1 LQNVIGAHLFD
12 LNQDNPRQIEVILIR
27 NATRKNTMISSKMN
41 LIMHGAI
48 VVAATFSVTSF
59 ALGQSNNTA
68 WTDKLSKQLASEKQC
83 EVAFFTQLV
92 EITKGGKIYYSA
104 RSQCV
109 DGRQFD
115 GERLG
120 DDAPFSIKACEVNVC

>member
-1 LQNVIGAHLFD
+1 MITAKK
-12 LNQDNPRQIEVILIR
+12 NQLILSTI
-27 NATRKNTMISSKMN
+27 I
-41 LIMHGAI
+41 I
-48 VVAATFSVTSF
+48 AA
-59 ALGQSNNTA
+59 ALSGPSLVWGQSKNSA

-92 EITKGGKIYYSA
+92 EITKNGKNYYSA

-120 DDAPFSIKACEVNVC
+120 EDVPFTIEACAVDVC

>member
-1 LQNVIGAHLFD
+1 MQRG
-12 LNQDNPRQIEVILIR
+12 
-27 NATRKNTMISSKMN
+27 KNTMISSKMN

-48 VVAATFSVTSF
+48 VVAATFSATSF

-92 EITKGGKIYYSA
+92 EITKAGKIYYSA

-120 DDAPFSIKACEVNVC
+120 EDAPFSIKACEVNVC